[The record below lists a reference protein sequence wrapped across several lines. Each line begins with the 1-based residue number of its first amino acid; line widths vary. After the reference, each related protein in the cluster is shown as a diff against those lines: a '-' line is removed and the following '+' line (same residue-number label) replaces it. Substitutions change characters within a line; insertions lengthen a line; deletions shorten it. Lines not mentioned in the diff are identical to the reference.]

1 MGIRINCPGCGHK
14 MNLKSFL
21 AGKRGVCPK
30 CHTKFDI
37 PAESDGDAGGGEES
51 QIATVQANGA
61 APANA
66 APAPQP
72 VARQSPSPASVN
84 PQHAG
89 QPQPTPVQP
98 QPRRNNRNRSP
109 NSRNRRPFNR
119 RRVPWRF
126 NLRPCSRWSTR
137 RLKCLPSRRR
147 SMWRRNRFS
156 RWRRPARR
164 LRPTHCSKRPTRRG
178 TCGRLQADSLAPPKA
193 T

>member
-61 APANA
+61 ARRTL
-66 APAPQP
+66 PAPQP

-98 QPRRNNRNRSP
+98 QPAPQQPQPIAQQPQPAPVQPAPRPVAVQPSP
-109 NSRNRRPFNR
+109 VQPVVNAAPQVSA
-119 RRVPWRF
+119 VA
-126 NLRPCSRWSTR
+126 
-137 RLKCLPSRRR
+137 
-147 SMWRRNRFS
+147 
-156 RWRRPARR
+156 PAVHVAPQPVQPVATPRATSPPDP
-164 LRPTHCSKRPTRRG
+164 LLEAPTRRG